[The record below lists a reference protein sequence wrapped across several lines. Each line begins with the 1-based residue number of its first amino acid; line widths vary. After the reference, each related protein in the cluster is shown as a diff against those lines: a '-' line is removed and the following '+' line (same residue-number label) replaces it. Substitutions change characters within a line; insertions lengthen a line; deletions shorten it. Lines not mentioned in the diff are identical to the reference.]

1 MNQNSDECSLIKKM
15 ENLALRRKPHY
26 IFTKQEN
33 KISIN
38 KIDLNTLLKEL
49 LRDD

>member
-1 MNQNSDECSLIKKM
+1 MNSNSDEQILIKKF
-15 ENLALRRKPHY
+15 ENLSLIRKPHY

-33 KISIN
+33 KIEIN

-49 LRDD
+49 FQEE